1 VFKSAKE
8 EIEKNK
14 RLVADTK
21 TAINALIKNGKK
33 IHIIWDFDGVLA
45 DSRSDDVFKLLNCDI
60 KKYFEYEERLLFQSP
75 GPGQWLLPIAHNT
88 GAGIHFPPEQ
98 FTQDIVTARSSY
110 PAMRV
115 QIFCL
120 SWNVPTRWMLF
131 LGHQPKEG
139 SYRIILESLK
149 PDPDTHIFCVDD
161 SQKHIDTFN
170 SVCAE
175 LNMESRST
183 GIFSPAIRAYTKTE
197 LKKHIKSVLSA
208 KGKKPLRVRDPSDD
222 MRGFIV
228 LPDGI
233 VQFREQINGAVD
245 RQSTEGHTAELR
257 NAFVNAYGEV
267 GIGRFKTEIELE
279 DAMRQFIIDKHT

>member
-1 VFKSAKE
+1 MKSTDQEIAEAQALVKATEARIE
-8 EIEKNK
+8 ELVQQEKK
-14 RLVADTK
+14 V
-21 TAINALIKNGKK
+21 
-33 IHIIWDFDGVLA
+33 HIIWDFDFVLA
-45 DSRSDDVFKLLNCDI
+45 SGLSDDVFNLTGYNLE
-60 KKYFEYEERLLFQSP
+60 KYFEYEERLLFQSP

-267 GIGRFKTEIELE
+267 GVGRFKTEIELE